1 MANTL
6 FDHGAEYHFHDI
18 NFTRNHA
25 TMRQTEHDRTK
36 PSKLELLQ
44 EDYRSKLL
52 HEREQKA
59 NALFEQ
65 KVRAELLPK
74 KGSVRD
80 FFLNRRMLA
89 ASTSGASSGVNLPP
103 IKTNRRYKGKQKDK
117 TKLVEKQLV
126 DKGKEKVE
134 AIAFLNDM
142 EKTQDVSELGKLRQK
157 HRKSKTESQQDVPAV
172 NMADNSL
179 SQSFSS
185 TCDKKGVNK
194 DVKNTSL
201 RKARGVKSREIY
213 KRSGK
218 PSDETNNDR
227 NTNINSQELESSFTE
242 HKITRARRGVKSQ
255 KIYKRG
261 RKRPEESN
269 REKSTNTKPNTNA
282 NSEDRASSFVE
293 NDAVSKSLVKI
304 KELVNRR
311 KTEEI
316 ILRSKT
322 AKLTTEMA
330 TPSPRRN
337 SQSFDEMCKV
347 EMELRETISREQKK
361 LLALQERR
369 RQKITEYGNEMESH
383 KKIGGKERQTAER
396 KQNALGQSREK
407 KTTKNMKK
415 SEQESRQEKYM
426 EQTPLNSKKTKQNN
440 QCETMDTNSVS
451 NENANQQQQT
461 NKTQTRKVQNN
472 SSSVNAMIELVTCS
486 NCGRGFMK
494 ERIAKHEKACR
505 KASAR
510 IKKPFDAKRKRAEG
524 TDMEKY
530 IIMGKDTSDDSAC
543 KV

>member
-1 MANTL
+1 
-6 FDHGAEYHFHDI
+6 
-18 NFTRNHA
+18 
-25 TMRQTEHDRTK
+25 
-36 PSKLELLQ
+36 
-44 EDYRSKLL
+44 
-52 HEREQKA
+52 
-59 NALFEQ
+59 
-65 KVRAELLPK
+65 
-74 KGSVRD
+74 
-80 FFLNRRMLA
+80 
-89 ASTSGASSGVNLPP
+89 
-103 IKTNRRYKGKQKDK
+103 
-117 TKLVEKQLV
+117 
-126 DKGKEKVE
+126 VE
-134 AIAFLNDM
+134 AIAFLKDM
-142 EKTQDVSELGKLRQK
+142 ETQDVSELGKLRQK
-157 HRKSKTESQQDVPAV
+157 HRKSKTESQQDVPAMD
-172 NMADNSL
+172 MADNSL

-194 DVKNTSL
+194 DVRNTSL
-201 RKARGVKSREIY
+201 RKARGVKSRETY

-227 NTNINSQELESSFTE
+227 NTNITSQELESSFTE
-242 HKITRARRGVKSQ
+242 HKITRARQGVKSRE
-255 KIYKRG
+255 IYKRG
-261 RKRPEESN
+261 RKRTEESN
-269 REKSTNTKPNTNA
+269 TEKSTNTKRNTNA
-282 NSEDRASSFVE
+282 NSEDRASSFAE
-293 NDAVSKSLVKI
+293 NDAVSKGLVKI

-316 ILRSKT
+316 ILRSRT
-322 AKLTTEMA
+322 AKLTAEME

-369 RQKITEYGNEMESH
+369 RQKVSEYGNEMESH
-383 KKIGGKERQTAER
+383 KKIGGKERQTVER
-396 KQNALGQSREK
+396 KQNTLGQSREK

-415 SEQESRQEKYM
+415 SERESRQEKYM

-440 QCETMDTNSVS
+440 QYETMDTNSVS
-451 NENANQQQQT
+451 NERKANQLQQT
-461 NKTQTRKVQNN
+461 NKAQTTRNVQNN
-472 SSSVNAMIELVTCS
+472 SSSVNAMIDLVTCS

-530 IIMGKDTSDDSAC
+530 IIMGKDMSNDSAC